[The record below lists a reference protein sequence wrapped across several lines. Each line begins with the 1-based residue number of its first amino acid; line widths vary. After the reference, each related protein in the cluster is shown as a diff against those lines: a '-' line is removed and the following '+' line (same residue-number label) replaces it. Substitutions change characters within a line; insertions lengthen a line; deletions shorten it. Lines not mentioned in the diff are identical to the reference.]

1 MLTFSKTM
9 ASNDL
14 DANISKE
21 THSVPSEIEILEVTK
36 PSALRNMLFHSDFKP
51 RNPTAHLLLF
61 LFLLSDQLIFKIMKL
76 LKEFGPIKIFISMD
90 LEYEKPYWKTKRL
103 LCIHNC
109 APQIVLTETE
119 IIDKVKSLIE
129 ELLQYDE
136 NLADLKSGLVVS
148 NIHCATLRAARL

>member
-1 MLTFSKTM
+1 
-9 ASNDL
+9 
-14 DANISKE
+14 
-21 THSVPSEIEILEVTK
+21 
-36 PSALRNMLFHSDFKP
+36 
-51 RNPTAHLLLF
+51 
-61 LFLLSDQLIFKIMKL
+61 
-76 LKEFGPIKIFISMD
+76 MD

-129 ELLQYDE
+129 ELLHYDE